1 MNTTLNR
8 FDPTPL
14 YMQLKNIIRDKISSG
29 EWPVN
34 SIIPSE
40 NELSKTYGISRM
52 TVRSVITQ
60 FVNEGVLY
68 RIQGKGTFVSEAKI
82 EISSLH
88 YIGIREQLEVQG
100 REVSTRLISCTH
112 MPANDFLSQ
121 KMGVPLGEELFKIK
135 RVRATNGSSISYH
148 KSYVPVALCPDL
160 DQKDLQ
166 GEQLCKIMSSDY
178 LLQRSRVVETM
189 ESYIADT
196 TKAGYLEVF
205 PGFPL
210 ILLEDQLYT
219 ADNTLYEYTRV
230 YFRGDKIKVRIE
242 YNV

>member
-1 MNTTLNR
+1 
-8 FDPTPL
+8 
-14 YMQLKNIIRDKISSG
+14 
-29 EWPVN
+29 
-34 SIIPSE
+34 
-40 NELSKTYGISRM
+40 
-52 TVRSVITQ
+52 
-60 FVNEGVLY
+60 
-68 RIQGKGTFVSEAKI
+68 
-82 EISSLH
+82 
-88 YIGIREQLEVQG
+88 
-100 REVSTRLISCTH
+100 
-112 MPANDFLSQ
+112 
-121 KMGVPLGEELFKIK
+121 
-135 RVRATNGSSISYH
+135 
-148 KSYVPVALCPDL
+148 
-160 DQKDLQ
+160 
-166 GEQLCKIMSSDY
+166 MSSDY